1 MKKVLLTFVL
11 IFFYI
16 INGFSQGELDA
27 YKYIIVPTSYSK
39 YKSHVWKEDDKYKLN
54 TLTVFLFKKKGFQ
67 TFMDGENFPADLIQN
82 PCLALTVQMADNS
95 NLFTTKVNLELE
107 NCQKKVV
114 YTSKTGTS
122 KEKDYQKSYQEALRN
137 TFTSI
142 ENMDYSYNPDL
153 KPVLSEKA
161 SAISAVQTD
170 APVKEAVPDM
180 VAVTVPIATSVTE
193 QPVQPQAFQTAAQ
206 PKISVAEP
214 VVVPTVVPVAAS
226 VPVTVTAT
234 EESKQPVPA
243 KTADRAHA
251 YKNNE
256 LSFLLIPSGDG
267 YQAYIS
273 DSKVPEFKKGEVLG
287 NLRKTSLPNVFRVSW
302 KNREGKPEDTT
313 GYFDEKGSLV
323 IDVQDKNGEIKT
335 LVFVKE

>member
-11 IFFYI
+11 LFVYSL
-16 INGFSQGELDA
+16 NGFSQSELDG
-27 YKYIIVPTSYSK
+27 YQYIIVPK
-39 YKSHVWKEDDKYKLN
+39 QYKFLKDENKYKLN
-54 TLTVFLFKKKGFQ
+54 TLTAFLFKKKGFQ
-67 TFMDGENFPADLIQN
+67 TYIEGEEFPEDLRQN
-82 PCLALTVQMADNS
+82 PCKALNVQMVDNS
-95 NLFTTKVNLELE
+95 NLFTSKVYLELE
-107 NCQKKVV
+107 NCRKDVV
-114 YTSKTGTS
+114 YTSKIGTS
-122 KEKDYQKSYQEALRN
+122 KEKDFQKSYQEALRN
-137 TFTSI
+137 SFTSI
-142 ENMDYSYNPDL
+142 ETMNYTYNPAL
-153 KPVLSEKA
+153 NPVGSEK
-161 SAISAVQTD
+161 SSVPAVTQTTVP
-170 APVKEAVPDM
+170 AKEAVPQL
-180 VAVTVPIATSVTE
+180 VAATVPAITTVTE
-193 QPVQPQAFQTAAQ
+193 QPVQPQAVQTGTQ
-206 PKISVAEP
+206 PGQAIPEP
-214 VVVPTVVPVAAS
+214 VKVPIVVPVVAS
-226 VPVTVTAT
+226 VPVSVTAT

-273 DSKVPEFKKGEVLG
+273 DSKLPEFKKGEVLG

-302 KNREGKPEDTT
+302 KNREGKQDETT

>member
-11 IFFYI
+11 LFGYSV
-16 INGFSQGELDA
+16 NCLSQSELDG
-27 YKYIIVPTSYSK
+27 YQYIIVPK
-39 YKSHVWKEDDKYKLN
+39 QYKFLKDENKYKLN
-54 TLTVFLFKKKGFQ
+54 TLTAFLFKKKGFK
-67 TFMDGENFPADLIQN
+67 TFIEGEEFPEDLRQN
-82 PCLALTVQMADNS
+82 PCMALNVQMVDNS
-95 NLFTTKVNLELE
+95 NLFTSKVYLELE
-107 NCQKKVV
+107 NCRKEVV
-114 YTSKTGTS
+114 YTSKMGTS
-122 KEKDYQKSYQEALRN
+122 KEKDFQKSYQEALRN
-137 TFTSI
+137 SFSSI
-142 ENMDYSYNPDL
+142 ETMNYVYNPAL
-153 KPVLSEKA
+153 NPVGSEKGTVP
-161 SAISAVQTD
+161 AVAQAKVTK
-170 APVKEAVPDM
+170 KEAVPQV
-180 VAVTVPIATSVTE
+180 VAATVPAATAITD
-193 QPVQPQAFQTAAQ
+193 QPVQLQAAQ
-206 PKISVAEP
+206 TSELPKKAVTEP

-226 VPVTVTAT
+226 VPVTVTET
-234 EESKQPVPA
+234 EENKQPVPA

-302 KNREGKPEDTT
+302 KSREGKQEETT

-335 LVFVKE
+335 LVFVKENDQ

>member
-11 IFFYI
+11 LFVYS
-16 INGFSQGELDA
+16 INGFSQSELDG
-27 YKYIIVPTSYSK
+27 YQYIIVPK
-39 YKSHVWKEDDKYKLN
+39 QYKFLKDENKYKLN
-54 TLTVFLFKKKGFQ
+54 TLTAFLFKKKGFQ
-67 TFMDGENFPADLIQN
+67 TYIEGEEFPEDLRQN
-82 PCLALTVQMADNS
+82 PCKALNVQMVDNS
-95 NLFTTKVNLELE
+95 NLFTSKVYLELE
-107 NCQKKVV
+107 NCRKEVV
-114 YTSKTGTS
+114 YTSKMGAS

-137 TFTSI
+137 SFTSI
-142 ENMDYSYNPDL
+142 ETMNYVYNPAL
-153 KPVLSEKA
+153 NLIGSEKA
-161 SAISAVQTD
+161 PVPAVVQ
-170 APVKEAVPDM
+170 ARVPVKE
-180 VAVTVPIATSVTE
+180 TVPEVVATVPTAIPATE
-193 QPVQPQAFQTAAQ
+193 QPVQPQAVQTAAQ
-206 PKISVAEP
+206 PKISVTEP

-234 EESKQPVPA
+234 EDSRQTVPA

-302 KNREGKPEDTT
+302 KNREGKPEETT

>member
-1 MKKVLLTFVL
+1 
-11 IFFYI
+11 
-16 INGFSQGELDA
+16 
-27 YKYIIVPTSYSK
+27 
-39 YKSHVWKEDDKYKLN
+39 
-54 TLTVFLFKKKGFQ
+54 
-67 TFMDGENFPADLIQN
+67 
-82 PCLALTVQMADNS
+82 
-95 NLFTTKVNLELE
+95 
-107 NCQKKVV
+107 
-114 YTSKTGTS
+114 
-122 KEKDYQKSYQEALRN
+122 
-137 TFTSI
+137 
-142 ENMDYSYNPDL
+142 
-153 KPVLSEKA
+153 
-161 SAISAVQTD
+161 
-170 APVKEAVPDM
+170 M
-180 VAVTVPIATSVTE
+180 VAVTVPTATAVTE
-193 QPVQPQAFQTAAQ
+193 QPVQPQAVQTATQ
-206 PKISVAEP
+206 PKISVTEP

-226 VPVTVTAT
+226 VLVPVTAT
-234 EESKQPVPA
+234 EESRQAVPA

-302 KNREGKPEDTT
+302 KNREGKPEETT